1 MRVILTCLS
10 PAGAAW
16 NRNRRHAEDDDRKKL
31 CEKIDDDIL
40 KQVDDA
46 GGSTP
51 AGRVFRSALL
61 MIERLRG

>member
-1 MRVILTCLS
+1 MYLRE
-10 PAGAAW
+10 
-16 NRNRRHAEDDDRKKL
+16 RREVEDDDRKKL

-40 KQVDDA
+40 WQVDDA

-61 MIERLRG
+61 MIERLQGEK